1 VAGAGLFAAPAEQ
14 FFIAIGLF
22 IGLATGPVQAAA
34 RTLLVRLA
42 PADKITQFFGLFA
55 LSGKVTSF
63 LGPLLVAIVTTAFA
77 SQKAGMA
84 VLVGFFAVGALIL
97 SRVSVGSGARP

>member
-1 VAGAGLFAAPAEQ
+1 MLEQSKARGAVRAGGTCRKSL
-14 FFIAIGLF
+14 
-22 IGLATGPVQAAA
+22 
-34 RTLLVRLA
+34 
-42 PADKITQFFGLFA
+42 DFGLFA

-63 LGPLLVAIVTTAFA
+63 MGPLLVAIVTTAFA

-97 SRVSVGSGARP
+97 SRVRV

>member
-1 VAGAGLFAAPAEQ
+1 MPAAPPVTGGALFASTPER

-22 IGLATGPVQAAA
+22 IGLAAGPLQAAA

-42 PADKITQFFGLFA
+42 PAGRITQFFGLFA

-63 LGPLLVAIVTTAFA
+63 SGPLLVGLVTTIFA
-77 SQKAGMA
+77 SQRAGMA
-84 VLVGFFAVGALIL
+84 VLVVFFAVGALVL
-97 SRVSVGSGARP
+97 SRVKV